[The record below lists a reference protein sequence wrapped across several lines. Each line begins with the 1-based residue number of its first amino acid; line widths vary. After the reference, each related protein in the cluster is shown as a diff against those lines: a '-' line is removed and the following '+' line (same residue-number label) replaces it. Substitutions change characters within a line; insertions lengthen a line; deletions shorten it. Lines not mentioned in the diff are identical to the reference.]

1 MSADLSTIYALDLM
15 GELLMMT
22 LLVCNVWRLR
32 GHTREDRLLRVLV
45 FCTML
50 GCLADAT
57 SFSSDGMP
65 GALGRTLVVASNT
78 FLYASG
84 VILCSCWALL
94 IHLHLRGSVTRSREF
109 LLGIPVA
116 ICLALLA
123 VNLWVPLV
131 FSVDAAN
138 VYSRLPL
145 SRLLMGFPYA
155 YFLYALVLYARVHRS
170 NGGLRLFPGWA
181 LLLPVAV
188 GGSVQ
193 VFVPTVPLFWP
204 TVSVGIAGTIA
215 SLQNEDIY
223 RDRLTGLYSRAYL
236 ERLASGELRRDDAG
250 MTGIMID
257 LNAFKSINDR
267 YGHNVG
273 DQALVDAAR
282 LVRGAVGDIGMTA
295 RYAGDEFVVLLN
307 TRNEAVVRRTMDEIR
322 DSFRRFDEDGK
333 RPYRLSA
340 SLGQRPLEPG
350 RQSMEEFISSID
362 SAMYE
367 DKRRYYDEHPE
378 ASRRGVRDGASGDGA
393 QAASR

>member
-1 MSADLSTIYALDLM
+1 M
-15 GELLMMT
+15 
-22 LLVCNVWRLR
+22 
-32 GHTREDRLLRVLV
+32 
-45 FCTML
+45 
-50 GCLADAT
+50 
-57 SFSSDGMP
+57 
-65 GALGRTLVVASNT
+65 
-78 FLYASG
+78 
-84 VILCSCWALL
+84 
-94 IHLHLRGSVTRSREF
+94 
-109 LLGIPVA
+109 GIPVA
-116 ICLALLA
+116 ICLVLLA

-155 YFLYALVLYARVHRS
+155 YLLYALALNARVRRS

-193 VFVPTVPLFWP
+193 IFVPTTPLFWP
-204 TVSVGIAGTIA
+204 TVSVGIAGTIT

-223 RDRLTGLYSRAYL
+223 RDRLTGLYNRAYL

-250 MTGIMID
+250 TTGIMID

-273 DQALVDAAR
+273 DQALIDAAR

-307 TRNEAVVRRTMDEIR
+307 TRDEAVVRRTMDEIR
-322 DSFRRFDEDGK
+322 EDFRRFDEDGK
-333 RPYRLSA
+333 RPYQLSV
-340 SLGQRPLEPG
+340 SMGRCPLEPG
-350 RQSMEEFISSID
+350 RQSVEEFISSID

-367 DKRRYYDEHPE
+367 DKKRFYDEHPE